1 MEEAD
6 RAKRLMLVDREK
18 GEAMFTDLVQ
28 RANSDGMVYFKRA
41 EAYEALGQ
49 FDLALEDF
57 RKAFAFFPMLRWKR
71 IAKEGLYR
79 VEQKINTM

>member
-18 GEAMFTDLVQ
+18 GEAMFTDLIL

-41 EAYEALGQ
+41 EAYEALGRLE
-49 FDLALEDF
+49 LALEDY
-57 RKAFAFFPMLRWKR
+57 RRAMSLFPMQRWKR
-71 IAKEGLYR
+71 IAKEGLFR
-79 VEQKINTM
+79 VENQIM

>member
-18 GEAMFTDLVQ
+18 GEAMFTDLIQ

-41 EAYEALGQ
+41 EAYEALGRLE
-49 FDLALEDF
+49 LALEDY
-57 RKAFAFFPMLRWKR
+57 RRAMSLFPMQRWKR
-71 IAKEGLYR
+71 IAKEGLFR
-79 VEQKINTM
+79 VENQIM